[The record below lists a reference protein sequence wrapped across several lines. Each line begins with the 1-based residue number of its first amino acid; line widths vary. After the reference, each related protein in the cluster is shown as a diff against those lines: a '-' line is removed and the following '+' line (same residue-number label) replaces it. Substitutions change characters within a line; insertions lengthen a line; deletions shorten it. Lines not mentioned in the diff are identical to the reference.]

1 MKNREEIIEI
11 LKNNLSYVYCDSCEF
26 NLESECCDYCH
37 RKSMN
42 WGISTAFAEAIA
54 DAILS

>member
-11 LKNNLSYVYCDSCEF
+11 LKNNFSSVYCDTCES
-26 NLESECCDYCH
+26 NLNSDYCDYCH

-42 WGISTAFAEAIA
+42 WEISTEFAEAIA
-54 DAILS
+54 DTILS